1 MTKPIRCSVAAVIR
15 RQGEVPFL
23 AVRRPP
29 DDDKLPG
36 LWGLPAVTL
45 RPGELPEDGLR
56 RIGHEKLGVRLEPF
70 RFVGIRAAD
79 RGAYELILMDIE
91 ATVVEGEP
99 DVYAA
104 TTTATRYVDQKW
116 ASDVEILSEAAARGS
131 LCCTIL
137 LEASGLEAALP
148 MP

>member
-1 MTKPIRCSVAAVIR
+1 MTKPVRCSVAAVIR
-15 RQGEVPFL
+15 RQGETRFL
-23 AVRRPP
+23 AVRRPL

-56 RIGHEKLGVRLEPF
+56 RIGYEKLGVRLEPF

-104 TTTATRYVDQKW
+104 TTMSTRYVDQKW
-116 ASDVEILSEAAARGS
+116 ARELGVLREAAEKGS
-131 LCCTIL
+131 LCCRIL
-137 LEASGLEAALP
+137 LEAVGQEAPLP
-148 MP
+148 EQ

>member
-1 MTKPIRCSVAAVIR
+1 MTKPVGCSVAAVIR
-15 RQGEVPFL
+15 RQGEAPFL

-36 LWGLPAVTL
+36 IWGLPAVTL

-56 RIGHEKLGVRLEPF
+56 RIGYEKLGVRLEPF

-79 RGAYELILMDIE
+79 RGSYELILMDIE

-104 TTTATRYVDQKW
+104 TTTSTRYVDQKW
-116 ASDVEILSEAAARGS
+116 AGDVGVLSEAAARGS
-131 LCCTIL
+131 LCCRIL
-137 LEASGLEAALP
+137 LESTGVQVSPVER
-148 MP
+148 